1 MGEAIPVSTL
11 AEELKL
17 DTKRLIDEIRREGA
31 GLQVPSDSVTR
42 ELAEKIRRKYFS
54 KRNTVDQH
62 ASNVFQSA
70 TTEDVADYEATID
83 YYIAEMERIQREM
96 SEDQQE
102 ILALQ
107 LETRTMLAELVKV
120 A

>member
-1 MGEAIPVSTL
+1 MGEAIRVSIL

-17 DTKRLIDEIRREGA
+17 DTKRLIDEIRREGVD
-31 GLQVPSDSVTR
+31 LRVPSDSVTR

-62 ASNVFQSA
+62 ESRASKSR
-70 TTEDVADYEATID
+70 TSEDVADYEATID
-83 YYIAEMERIQREM
+83 HYIAEMERIQREM
-96 SEDQQE
+96 TEDRQE

>member
-1 MGEAIPVSTL
+1 MSEAIPVSNL

-17 DTKRLIDEIRREGA
+17 DTKRLIDEIRREGVD
-31 GLQVPSDSVTR
+31 LQQASDSVTK
-42 ELAEKIRRKYFS
+42 ELAEKIRRKYVQ
-54 KRNTVDQH
+54 RERTVNQH
-62 ASNVFQSA
+62 ASNALNSA
-70 TTEDVADYEATID
+70 TKENVADHEATID
-83 YYIAEMERIQREM
+83 HYIAEMERIQQEM
-96 SEDQQE
+96 DEDQEE